1 MKKNTMILNMLLAVV
16 LTAGLM
22 TGMIFRTFQPNV
34 VLPNLDIPAMAA
46 LILTALLLE
55 YLTVGTQKRAWV
67 FQMLLAAVTFAALPF
82 AVQLPSA
89 GVETVVCST
98 VAFVILT
105 WLFDQAAERLS
116 VVSNGKVA
124 MIPTAFVLYLACQS
138 FMGMIL

>member
-67 FQMLLAAVTFAALPF
+67 FQTLLTAVTFAALPF

-89 GVETVVCST
+89 GVETVVCAT

-116 VVSNGKVA
+116 VVSNGKGA